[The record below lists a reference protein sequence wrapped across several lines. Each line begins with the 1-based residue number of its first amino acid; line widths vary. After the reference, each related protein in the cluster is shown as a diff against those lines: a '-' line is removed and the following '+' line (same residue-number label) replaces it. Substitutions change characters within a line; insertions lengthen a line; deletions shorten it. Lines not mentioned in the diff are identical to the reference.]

1 MGRKD
6 SKRQDLLEMPV
17 KTAEMVTKAL
27 AWSTLSGS
35 LDKSIVL
42 PPESILTKRKLVPSV
57 IARNS
62 VGKETTQ

>member
-1 MGRKD
+1 
-6 SKRQDLLEMPV
+6 MPV